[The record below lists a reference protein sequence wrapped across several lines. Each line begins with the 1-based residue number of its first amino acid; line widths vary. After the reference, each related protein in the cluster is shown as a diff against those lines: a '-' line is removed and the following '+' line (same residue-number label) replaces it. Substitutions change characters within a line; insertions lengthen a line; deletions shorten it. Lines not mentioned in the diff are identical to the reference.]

1 MTDKIHAISTINRR
15 RFLKR
20 SGELLCAA
28 AAGAWLPGCDL
39 LCAASPKKYYLR
51 PARYWEKAGDG
62 SVRCLLCPNA
72 CVIGDGEQGACRARK
87 NIGGALF
94 TLVYSRIAAM
104 QVDPVEK
111 KPLYHFLPGS
121 LAFSIATAGCNMSC
135 KFCQNWQIS
144 QSDPDE
150 IESFELPSQAL
161 ASRARESGARIVAYT
176 YNEPTVQFEYICDSS
191 ARARAAGLRP
201 VIISNGYINVEPGK
215 ELAKNLDGVKIDLK
229 AFSEDFYSRIC
240 GGGLKSVLKNLES
253 IHATG
258 RWLEIVVLVIP
269 TLNDS
274 AGEIKKMAAWVRKNL
289 SPDVPMHFTRFHSM
303 YLIRNLPP
311 TPVSTLER
319 CRSIAAAEGIR
330 YPYVGNVPG
339 HRWENTYCHGC
350 GKPLIDRSGFIVIRN
365 RIRNGK
371 CPSCG
376 AAIPGVWA

>member
-39 LCAASPKKYYLR
+39 LCAASPKKYYL
-51 PARYWEKAGDG
+51 EAGALG
-62 SVRCLLCPNA
+62 KGRGRSVRCLLCPNA

-144 QSDPDE
+144 QSDTDE

-161 ASRARESGARIVAYT
+161 ASPGERKREQDRGLHLQRAHG
-176 YNEPTVQFEYICDSS
+176 PVQYICIHPPGGP
-191 ARARAAGLRP
+191 RA
-201 VIISNGYINVEPGK
+201 S
-215 ELAKNLDGVKIDLK
+215 
-229 AFSEDFYSRIC
+229 
-240 GGGLKSVLKNLES
+240 
-253 IHATG
+253 G
-258 RWLEIVVLVIP
+258 R
-269 TLNDS
+269 
-274 AGEIKKMAAWVRKNL
+274 
-289 SPDVPMHFTRFHSM
+289 
-303 YLIRNLPP
+303 
-311 TPVSTLER
+311 
-319 CRSIAAAEGIR
+319 
-330 YPYVGNVPG
+330 
-339 HRWENTYCHGC
+339 
-350 GKPLIDRSGFIVIRN
+350 
-365 RIRNGK
+365 
-371 CPSCG
+371 
-376 AAIPGVWA
+376 